1 LCVIPSHTPN
11 AFAHPR
17 SLHLFIFHSTA
28 AKRGVKLSKKASKRQ
43 IALQGGTTVGDTQT
57 IASTTAITVET
68 TKQQAKVTEQV

>member
-1 LCVIPSHTPN
+1 VCHSQQYTKRVCSPS
-11 AFAHPR
+11 F
-17 SLHLFIFHSTA
+17 HLSIFHSTA
-28 AKRGVKLSKKASKRQ
+28 AKRGVKLGKKASKRQ